1 FSSSKIL
8 AEMEKAG
15 VSIKVAE
22 SELVSEEY
30 GGAYKDIDAV
40 VDSVSQAGISTI
52 VAKMVPLGVIK
63 G

>member
-1 FSSSKIL
+1 
-8 AEMEKAG
+8 MEKAG

-40 VDSVSQAGISTI
+40 VDSVQQAGISTI